1 MLLTLNSRL
10 EENLMAA
17 LQVKVAIYGAL
28 CGGPDDMHA
37 RDVTRQLQAA
47 LDSPTNNGRV
57 NINNDSMGGDP
68 CRGTTKAFGA
78 VVALDGVPLFFACL
92 EGQTVDF
99 FHSTSGLADEKAE
112 GAKV

>member
-1 MLLTLNSRL
+1 MS
-10 EENLMAA
+10 A

-28 CGGPDDMHA
+28 CGGQDQMHA
-37 RDVTRQLQAA
+37 MDVTTQLQAA
-47 LDSPTNNGRV
+47 LDSAGNSGIV

-78 VVALDGVPLFFACL
+78 VVALNGVPLFYACL
-92 EGQTVDF
+92 EGQTIDF
-99 FHSTSGLADEKAE
+99 FHSQGLVLEKAE